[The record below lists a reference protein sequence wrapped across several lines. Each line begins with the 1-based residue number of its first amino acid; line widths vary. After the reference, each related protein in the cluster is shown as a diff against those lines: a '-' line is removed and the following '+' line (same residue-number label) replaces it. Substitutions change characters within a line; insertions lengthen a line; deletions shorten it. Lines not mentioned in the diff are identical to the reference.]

1 MKIVICPNFE
11 TQSIF
16 RTFSEV
22 VQNSESRILYTVTIL
37 FKTLEK
43 NVLYQ
48 TLLKKTIF
56 ILLFNISFIE
66 AKVFEPPNGLSSS
79 EWENIQ
85 SQINDKSLP
94 QVNAILDQ
102 NYLKASN
109 VDANINVADGGDD
122 FGGAVAIDGD
132 TLVVGA
138 RFEDG
143 DDGGTENNSGA
154 AYVFVKSNGAWVE
167 QAYLRAS
174 NPGSG
179 DQFGVSVG
187 ISGDTIIVGSHLEDT
202 DTGNSGA
209 VYVYT
214 RTMNV
219 WSFQT
224 MLKASNLGANDF
236 FAYSIAIDTGTIII
250 GAYKEDGDDSSSLN
264 DYGAAYVFT
273 GAGNSW
279 SQQTKLTAGNFE
291 MGDNFGYSVSIS
303 GNTAVIGAYK
313 EDGIDDGNQDD
324 SGAAYVFL
332 RSGTAWTQQAYL
344 KASNVGA
351 NDNFGV
357 SVGVSGDIVVVGAF
371 NEDGDTESLP
381 GSGAAYV
388 YTRTG
393 MVWSGNGVLR
403 ADNAGIGDLFGTSV
417 SIDGNSI
424 VVGAKFENG
433 DGIGGLDND
442 NAFNAGAAY
451 LFKRTGMVV
460 QQTYIK
466 ASNADTRDEFGIAVA
481 VSGSTIIVGAQRED
495 SAFVDNPAD
504 NTFVSDAQ
512 GAGAAYVYSPPDMM
526 FTDGFEAPVVMKLF
540 QYLSKIQSNS
550 QLEQVP
556 VYDSQSNSLAFYGH
570 SLKLKNNY
578 AKKDI
583 LEVVKFWLHEI
594 LIEEGLSGQYGSDV
608 IF

>member
-1 MKIVICPNFE
+1 MSIKILITVILV
-11 TQSIF
+11 S
-16 RTFSEV
+16 
-22 VQNSESRILYTVTIL
+22 
-37 FKTLEK
+37 
-43 NVLYQ
+43 VL
-48 TLLKKTIF
+48 
-56 ILLFNISFIE
+56 NIIQ
-66 AKVFEPPNGLSSS
+66 AKSNELNIPKGLSAS
-79 EWENIQ
+79 EWKSIQ

-94 QVNAILDQ
+94 QANAILDQ

-109 VDANINVADGGDD
+109 VDANTNVGDGGDA

-138 RFEDG
+138 RYEDG
-143 DDGGTENNSGA
+143 IDDGNENNSGA

-174 NPGSG
+174 NPSSG
-179 DQFGVSVG
+179 DQFGISVG

-209 VYVYT
+209 IYVYT

-224 MLKASNLGANDF
+224 MLKASNLGSNDF
-236 FAYSIAIDTGTIII
+236 YGFSIAIDSGTIIV
-250 GAYKEDGDDSSSLN
+250 GAYKEDGDDSSALN
-264 DYGAAYVFT
+264 DYGAAHIFT

-279 SQQTKLTAGNFE
+279 SLQTKLTAGNFE

-324 SGAAYVFL
+324 SGAAYVFV
-332 RSGTAWTQQAYL
+332 RSGTVWSQQAYL

-351 NDNFGV
+351 IDNFGV
-357 SVGVSGDIVVVGAF
+357 SVGVSGDTIVVGSF
-371 NEDGDTESLP
+371 NEDGDGDSTL

-388 YTRTG
+388 FTRTG
-393 MVWSGNGVLR
+393 TAWSENGILR
-403 ADNAGIGDLFGTSV
+403 ADNADMGDLFGSSV

-433 DGIGGLDND
+433 DGVDGLDNN
-442 NAFNAGAAY
+442 NAFNAGGAY
-451 LFKRTGMVV
+451 LFKRIGPVI

-466 ASNADTRDEFGIAVA
+466 ASNADLRDEFGIAVA

-495 SAFVDNPAD
+495 SAFVDNPDD

-512 GAGAAYVYSPPDMM
+512 GAGAAYIFTPPDLM
-526 FTDGFEAPVVMKLF
+526 FIDGFETPVVVKLF
-540 QYLSKIQSNS
+540 QYLSKIKSNS

-556 VYDSQSNSLAFYGH
+556 VYYSQSNILVFYGH

-578 AKKDI
+578 NKEDI
-583 LEVVKFWLHEI
+583 LDVVKFWLHEV
-594 LIEEGLSGQYGSDV
+594 LIEEGLSGQYGLDV
-608 IF
+608 IFE